1 MAHISYLSMLKR
13 IDVIS
18 SLNIRKKD
26 AFQSPLEYPIM
37 HSCVTNVPLPTSI
50 TVYVAYMLSYELMS
64 HCEDIDSDETGAI
77 EELYSRSM
85 AMLY

>member
-1 MAHISYLSMLKR
+1 MTVQYIVNNMQNKCLPSRSKR
-13 IDVIS
+13 
-18 SLNIRKKD
+18 
-26 AFQSPLEYPIM
+26 PLGALF
-37 HSCVTNVPLPTSI
+37 HTNVPLPTSI

-64 HCEDIDSDETGAI
+64 HRWDIDSDETEAI